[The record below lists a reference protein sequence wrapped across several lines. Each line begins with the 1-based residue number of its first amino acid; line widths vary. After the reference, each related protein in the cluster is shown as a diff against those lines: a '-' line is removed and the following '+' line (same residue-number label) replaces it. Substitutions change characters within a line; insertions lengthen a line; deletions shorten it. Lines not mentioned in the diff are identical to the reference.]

1 MFIQVKFEYN
11 LDFESLSSAEVPR
24 SFSRGVGGGGGGGG
38 GGMGVESKDWGKD
51 PPRHINSG
59 ASTST
64 AKDCA
69 CLTVPRLVDSVFYC
83 LTNQ

>member
-11 LDFESLSSAEVPR
+11 LDFESLSSAEVPW
-24 SFSRGVGGGGGGGG
+24 SFSRGVGGG
-38 GGMGVESKDWGKD
+38 GVESKDWGKD